1 MKLMTKEIEK
11 RLERHPFYSSGSK
24 GMESEVIVKFFA
36 PIGAATW
43 LITEGQRQDNG
54 DWLLYG
60 YCCLHYGEWEWG
72 YVLLSELESIVLRPF
87 GIGIERDRYIL
98 KGSVVRDCI
107 R

>member
-11 RLERHPFYSSGSK
+11 RLERHPFYSSGGK

-43 LITEGQRQDNG
+43 LITEGQKQDNG

-98 KGSVVRDCI
+98 NGSVVRDCI